1 MSLLRNIYIKSHI
14 TVNFFMVYANDNS
27 INIYK
32 LYSLLGFNIPK
43 YNYYAPQYL
52 LCVNSFVDVK
62 DICRNNNYEITAI
75 KTQVIDK
82 NRYNNSYTPYQTYF
96 NKNIVYTLEKLNML
110 KEG

>member
-1 MSLLRNIYIKSHI
+1 MSPLRNLCIKKYLN
-14 TVNFFMVYANDNS
+14 VNFFMIYANDKS
-27 INIYK
+27 IDIYK
-32 LYSLLGFNIPK
+32 LYNLLGVNIPK

-52 LCVNSFVDVK
+52 LCVNSFVNVK

-75 KTQVIDK
+75 KTHVIDK
-82 NRYNNSYTPYQTYF
+82 NRYNNSYTHYQTYF